1 MKLSEQQLT
10 SPKAQR
16 YLWIAASVVL
26 LSTVILQ
33 LAIPVDDYFGI
44 DGWLPVG
51 ALMGL
56 GSCVVLF
63 AGGWLLSLVLG
74 RAEDYYDD

>member
-1 MKLSEQQLT
+1 MKISEQRLT
-10 SPKAQR
+10 SPASLR
-16 YLWIAASVVL
+16 IVWIVASVIL

-56 GSCVVLF
+56 GSCAAWI
-63 AGGWLLSLVLG
+63 AGSWLLSLFLG
-74 RAEDYYDD
+74 RTEDYYDH